1 MAENSESINKLK
13 TEIAGS
19 RERLSRELQGLRY
32 ELDFPAKFRRSFRKQ
47 TGSGISAVVA
57 LFESRFVL
65 LAQESKSAA
74 VQLLILVGCVIVALA
89 LCLMGYV
96 FLIVSAV
103 AGLAHLLGTSWPV
116 IALVVALVHFI
127 IAGVLL
133 LVARSR
139 ITKPMFRD
147 SIDELKKDR
156 EWLKTLNQST
166 N

>member
-1 MAENSESINKLK
+1 MSSGSLPRNP
-13 TEIAGS
+13 AGHS
-19 RERLSRELQGLRY
+19 GL
-32 ELDFPAKFRRSFRKQ
+32 LDNAL
-47 TGSGISAVVA
+47 GLISAVVA
-57 LFESRFVL
+57 FFESRFVL

-74 VQLLILVGCVIVALA
+74 VQLLILVGCVIAALA
-89 LCLMGYV
+89 LCVMGYV

-103 AGLAHLLGTSWPV
+103 VGLAHLLGTSWPV
-116 IALVVALVHFI
+116 VALIVALVHFI
-127 IAGVLL
+127 IAAVLL

-166 N
+166 S

>member
-1 MAENSESINKLK
+1 MSSGSLPRNP
-13 TEIAGS
+13 AGHS
-19 RERLSRELQGLRY
+19 GL
-32 ELDFPAKFRRSFRKQ
+32 LDNAL
-47 TGSGISAVVA
+47 GLISAVVA
-57 LFESRFVL
+57 FFESRFVL

-74 VQLLILVGCVIVALA
+74 VQLLILVACIIAALA
-89 LCLMGYV
+89 LSVMGYV

-103 AGLAHLLGTSWPV
+103 VGLAHLLGTSWPV
-116 IALVVALVHFI
+116 VALVVALLHFI

-166 N
+166 S

>member
-1 MAENSESINKLK
+1 MSSGSLPRNP
-13 TEIAGS
+13 AGHS
-19 RERLSRELQGLRY
+19 GL
-32 ELDFPAKFRRSFRKQ
+32 LDNAL
-47 TGSGISAVVA
+47 GLISAVVTF
-57 LFESRFVL
+57 FESRFVL

-74 VQLLILVGCVIVALA
+74 VQLLILVGCIIAALA
-89 LCLMGYV
+89 LCVMGYV

-103 AGLAHLLGTSWPV
+103 VGLAHLLGTSWPV
-116 IALVVALVHFI
+116 VALVVALLHFI

-166 N
+166 S

>member
-1 MAENSESINKLK
+1 MTSGSLSSRNP
-13 TEIAGS
+13 AGHS
-19 RERLSRELQGLRY
+19 GL
-32 ELDFPAKFRRSFRKQ
+32 LDNAL
-47 TGSGISAVVA
+47 GLVSAVVA
-57 LFESRFVL
+57 FFESRFVL

-74 VQLLILVGCVIVALA
+74 VQLLILVGCVIAAMALGI
-89 LCLMGYV
+89 MGYV

-103 AGLAHLLGTSWPV
+103 VGIAHLLGTSWAV
-116 IALVVALVHFI
+116 VALVVALLHFI
-127 IAGVLL
+127 IAGGLL

-166 N
+166 R

>member
-1 MAENSESINKLK
+1 MSSGSLPRNP
-13 TEIAGS
+13 AGHS
-19 RERLSRELQGLRY
+19 GL
-32 ELDFPAKFRRSFRKQ
+32 LDNAL
-47 TGSGISAVVA
+47 GLISAVVA
-57 LFESRFVL
+57 FFESRFVL

-74 VQLLILVGCVIVALA
+74 VQLLVLVGCVIAALA

-103 AGLAHLLGTSWPV
+103 VGLAHLLGTSWPV
-116 IALVVALVHFI
+116 VALVVALVHFI

-147 SIDELKKDR
+147 TVDELKKDR
-156 EWLKTLNQST
+156 EWLKTLNQSAS
-166 N
+166 

>member
-1 MAENSESINKLK
+1 MSSGSLPRNP
-13 TEIAGS
+13 AGHS
-19 RERLSRELQGLRY
+19 GL
-32 ELDFPAKFRRSFRKQ
+32 LDSAL
-47 TGSGISAVVA
+47 GLISAVVA
-57 LFESRFVL
+57 FFESRFVL

-74 VQLLILVGCVIVALA
+74 VQLLILVGCIIAAMA
-89 LCLMGYV
+89 LCVMGYV

-103 AGLAHLLGTSWPV
+103 VGLAHLLGTSWPV
-116 IALVVALVHFI
+116 VALVVALLHFI

-139 ITKPMFRD
+139 ITKPMFQD

-166 N
+166 S

>member
-1 MAENSESINKLK
+1 MSSGSLPRNP
-13 TEIAGS
+13 AGHS
-19 RERLSRELQGLRY
+19 GL
-32 ELDFPAKFRRSFRKQ
+32 LDSAL
-47 TGSGISAVVA
+47 GLISAVVA
-57 LFESRFVL
+57 FFESRFVL

-74 VQLLILVGCVIVALA
+74 AQLLILVGCVIVALA

-116 IALVVALVHFI
+116 IALVVALMHFI

-139 ITKPMFRD
+139 ITKPIFRD

-166 N
+166 S

>member
-1 MAENSESINKLK
+1 MSSGSLPRNP
-13 TEIAGS
+13 AGHS
-19 RERLSRELQGLRY
+19 GL
-32 ELDFPAKFRRSFRKQ
+32 LDNAL
-47 TGSGISAVVA
+47 GLISAVVA
-57 LFESRFVL
+57 FFESRFVL

-74 VQLLILVGCVIVALA
+74 VQLLILVGCIIAALA
-89 LCLMGYV
+89 LCVMGYV

-103 AGLAHLLGTSWPV
+103 VGLAHLLGTSWPV
-116 IALVVALVHFI
+116 VALVVALLHFI

-133 LVARSR
+133 VVARNR

-166 N
+166 S